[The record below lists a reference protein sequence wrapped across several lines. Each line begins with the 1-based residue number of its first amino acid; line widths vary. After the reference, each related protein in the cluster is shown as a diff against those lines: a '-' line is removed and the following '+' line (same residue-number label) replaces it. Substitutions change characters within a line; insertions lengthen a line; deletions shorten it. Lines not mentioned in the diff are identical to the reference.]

1 MKTCPARDPRCNP
14 HASFVCN
21 IRSSKIAYNRG
32 NISVLFP
39 LLTVKL
45 VMRRRLACKPAHLC
59 YPKGD
64 AAISWHVM
72 ASWFWPYVWP
82 HGSQRAAAWIY
93 VNTCVA
99 RTCWRWV
106 RKGLYSRSYSARQ
119 RSTAS
124 KNPEMPSPVAADTPT
139 VCSPRNH
146 HIRLLPGSSSPVVGW
161 WGS

>member
-1 MKTCPARDPRCNP
+1 M
-14 HASFVCN
+14 SF
-21 IRSSKIAYNRG
+21 
-32 NISVLFP
+32 P
-39 LLTVKL
+39 QLTMKL

-72 ASWFWPYVWP
+72 ASWFWPNVWP

-139 VCSPRNH
+139 VCSPRT
-146 HIRLLPGSSSPVVGW
+146 ITSAYCRAAVLLS
-161 WGS
+161 WGGGDLEYCGTTFCGVLLNCERG